1 MADKIFAL
9 LAGAHPCFRGL
20 GCINRGGHPDI
31 RSSIGVVLDPGFAD
45 AFIFR
50 FKFDGFA
57 AAVLVDELVENSGL
71 ALVKRM
77 EIWISAYQ

>member
-9 LAGAHPCFRGL
+9 LVGAHPCFRGL
-20 GCINRGGHPDI
+20 GCINRGAPDI

-45 AFIFR
+45 ALIFSC
-50 FKFDGFA
+50 KFDGFA
-57 AAVLVDELVENSGL
+57 VAVLVDELVENSGL

-77 EIWISAYQ
+77 EIWISACQ